1 MRYLIRPQYKY
12 PSHSNDSDPNTKGLQ
27 VNYAIGHKMRIF
39 DNTKTACRRA
49 WLFPLLL
56 PVYTSATSPNQL
68 SPWRKSQTCRSHTSS
83 SPRASLSQPSA
94 QVPSSFNLPRP
105 IQIRLS
111 RPSASSRRSSAA
123 SEYEACVSVS
133 RRDLQLGS

>member
-68 SPWRKSQTCRSHTSS
+68 SPWRKSQTCRSHNSS
-83 SPRASLSQPSA
+83 SPRASLSQPSQHRFPSTT
-94 QVPSSFNLPRP
+94 QVRH
-105 IQIRLS
+105 IQRTS
-111 RPSASSRRSSAA
+111 QFRRANEDTTRNRDRRQNASHRK
-123 SEYEACVSVS
+123 
-133 RRDLQLGS
+133 QQ